1 MQTLIQEVLAAWREA
16 ERSAAAFREGSPEQQ
31 LAQEVASKLRE
42 LHGLLT
48 NFRVSQV
55 DVPAYRALLTEIQG
69 RLPPPP
75 RPQAEPTAG

>member
-48 NFRVSQV
+48 SFRISQV
-55 DVPAYRALLTEIQG
+55 DVPAYRALLTDIQ
-69 RLPPPP
+69 RMLPPSPGP
-75 RPQAEPTAG
+75 RAEPTSS